1 MKKAATKTIKAIGMA
16 AIAMTA
22 AALASCST
30 SDVKS
35 QASSD
40 SEIGIETKDIDNAKE
55 DVDPSYTLRTEKE
68 LGKAVENEYEECSNR
83 TLIVQ
88 LDGEASKEVALA
100 LASDYNMNVVY
111 VYQIINACTLST
123 KRDFTDAEMSYLIE
137 KLNSDKR
144 VLSATRD
151 NVMHLN

>member
-30 SDVKS
+30 SDVKV

-40 SEIGIETKDIDNAKE
+40 SEIEMETKDIENAKK

-68 LGKAVENEYEECSNR
+68 LGNAAEKEDAEYSNR
-83 TLIVQ
+83 TLIVH
-88 LDGEASKEVALA
+88 LDGEANKELALA

>member
-30 SDVKS
+30 SDVKV

-40 SEIGIETKDIDNAKE
+40 SEIEMETKDIENAKK

-68 LGKAVENEYEECSNR
+68 LGNAAEKEDAEYSNR
-83 TLIVQ
+83 TLIVH
-88 LDGEASKEVALA
+88 LDGEASKELALA

>member
-1 MKKAATKTIKAIGMA
+1 MKKAATKTIKAIGMV

-30 SDVKS
+30 SDVKV

-40 SEIGIETKDIDNAKE
+40 SEIEMETKDIENAKK

-68 LGKAVENEYEECSNR
+68 LGNAAEKEDAEYSNR
-83 TLIVQ
+83 TLIVH
-88 LDGEASKEVALA
+88 LDGEASKELALA

>member
-30 SDVKS
+30 NDVKS
-35 QASSD
+35 QASND
-40 SEIGIETKDIDNAKE
+40 SEIEMETKDIENAKE

-68 LGKAVENEYEECSNR
+68 LGKATEKEAAEYSNR
-83 TLIVQ
+83 TLIVH
-88 LDGEASKEVALA
+88 LDGEASKELALA

>member
-40 SEIGIETKDIDNAKE
+40 SEIGIETKDIENAKE

-68 LGKAVENEYEECSNR
+68 LGKAVENEDEECSNR
-83 TLIVQ
+83 TLIVH
-88 LDGEASKEVALA
+88 LDGEASKEKALA

>member
-30 SDVKS
+30 SDVKI

-40 SEIGIETKDIDNAKE
+40 SEIEMETKDIENAKE

-68 LGKAVENEYEECSNR
+68 LGNAAEKEDAEYTNR
-83 TLIVQ
+83 TLIVH
-88 LDGEASKEVALA
+88 LDGEASKELALA

>member
-40 SEIGIETKDIDNAKE
+40 SEIGIETKDIENAKE

-68 LGKAVENEYEECSNR
+68 LGKAVENEDEECSNR
-83 TLIVQ
+83 TLIVH

>member
-1 MKKAATKTIKAIGMA
+1 MKKAATNKIKAIGMA

-30 SDVKS
+30 SDVKV

-40 SEIGIETKDIDNAKE
+40 SEIEMETKDIENAEKN
-55 DVDPSYTLRTEKE
+55 VDPSYTLRTEKE
-68 LGKAVENEYEECSNR
+68 LGKAAEKEAAEYTNR
-83 TLIVQ
+83 TLIVH
-88 LDGEASKEVALA
+88 LDGEASKEMALA

>member
-40 SEIGIETKDIDNAKE
+40 SEIGIETKDIENAEKN
-55 DVDPSYTLRTEKE
+55 VDPSYTLRTEKE

-88 LDGEASKEVALA
+88 LDGKASKEVALA